1 MQETE
6 KIWMDGKMV
15 AWKEAT
21 VPVMVHSLH
30 YGLGVFEGIRCYK
43 GAGGSHIFRLDEHI
57 DRLFDSAHI
66 FQLEVPYTKAQIKK
80 AIIDVVRVNK
90 LAECYIRPLIYIG
103 YGQMGIYVQGPINAM
118 VAAWP
123 WGAYLGDDA
132 IKNGIKVHVSSYTR
146 HHVNVTMTRAKFT
159 GAYFNSQLAKREA
172 KNQGCDEALMLDTE
186 GYVAEGTG
194 ENVFIVRKGVLKT
207 PPLTCILEGIT
218 RETIMQLAR
227 EMKLDVRE
235 ERFTRDEVYIADEA
249 FFTGTAAE
257 VTPIRELDNRLI
269 KDGKPG
275 PVTKKLQKAYF
286 DVVNG
291 RSAKHKKWLTKV

>member
-1 MQETE
+1 MEESE

-15 AWKEAT
+15 AWKDAT

-43 GAGGSHIFRLDEHI
+43 GKDGSNIFRLDEHI

-80 AIIDVVRVNK
+80 AIIDTVKVNK
-90 LAECYIRPLIYIG
+90 LKECYIRPLIYIG
-103 YGQMGIYVQGPINAM
+103 YGAMGIYVNGPINAM

-172 KNQGCDEALMLDTE
+172 KSQGCDEALMLDTE

-227 EMKLDVRE
+227 EMKLEVHE

-257 VTPIRELDNRLI
+257 VTPIRELDGRLI

-275 PVTKKLQKAYF
+275 PVTKKLQKLYF
-286 DVVNG
+286 DVVHG